1 MFHSGMRLRG
11 RFSESGRSARLIA
24 AAGAISYGAALLFVL
39 SHRGISDPGAGR
51 SSLVVDWL
59 SDGTLLLVG
68 VLPTVWLGAALF
80 DRVRKRATRP
90 KSTPVS
96 AEVPEPPAAS
106 SDWQR
111 RTSRRGFV
119 KYGVAGIAAV
129 GYGGAAWRASADN
142 SFRPLLDLTA
152 ACRNN
157 SPVGPPFTQALP
169 IPPALPPFQQTADA
183 DFFRLAERQTVAQ
196 IVPGVNTPM
205 WGYNG
210 LVPGP
215 TILARKGR
223 RAEVTFTNQL
233 PPNAE
238 NTGYINPNPQ
248 DPQTHP
254 FIPSST
260 VVHLHG
266 INAEHASDGY
276 PEERRTFGQS
286 FTHHYPNNEYQRPAT
301 LWYHDHSVH
310 ITSDH
315 LYRGLAATYIL
326 TDEAEDASGLPGTLA
341 ADGPGG
347 YGRYDI
353 PLMLS
358 DKMIDP
364 GTGNLVYD
372 YCDEHGAYGDVMAV
386 NGKQQPRLDVANRK
400 YRFRFVTA
408 SDSRQWLLALRTV
421 SNLKRDVQDPVN
433 EPFFLI
439 GTGQGLLTGPALQT
453 DRFHTA
459 PSERYEIVIDF
470 SKYPVGTRL
479 VLVNLLVDP
488 QDPKLFP
495 VMAFDVTR
503 VEPDPSRIPPGPL
516 RPPEHPADTQAP
528 TQFRLF
534 EFNRSNS
541 NFTINEK
548 RWNPARVDAFPILN
562 TTEEWTLRNDSGGWG
577 HPVHIHLGR
586 FRVVDIKG
594 RDPRPGE
601 LSGFKDV
608 VWVGPNQQVTVRHQF
623 WNFTG
628 RFVFHCHNGTH
639 EDNDM
644 MSQFEVVPG

>member
-1 MFHSGMRLRG
+1 MRLRG
-11 RFSESGRSARLIA
+11 PTTRFSESRRIQRLLASGGALSYSAGLI
-24 AAGAISYGAALLFVL
+24 FVL
-39 SHRGISDPGAGR
+39 SQHGAGG
-51 SSLVVDWL
+51 SSLVIDWL
-59 SDGTLLLVG
+59 SNGTLLLVG
-68 VLPTVWLGAALF
+68 VLPTLWLAVVLF
-80 DRVRKRATRP
+80 DRLRARASRTR
-90 KSTPVS
+90 SSPV
-96 AEVPEPPAAS
+96 PRGDTTTTPAAGS
-106 SDWQR
+106 WAR
-111 RTSRRGFV
+111 HTSRRGFV

-129 GYGGAAWRASADN
+129 GYGGFAWRASADN
-142 SFRPLLDLTA
+142 SFSPLLDRIDP
-152 ACRNN
+152 CRNN

-169 IPPALPPFQQTADA
+169 IPPALAPVSQTAEA
-183 DFFRLAERQTVAQ
+183 DFFQLSERQTVGQ
-196 IVPGVNTPM
+196 IVPGVNTPL

-238 NTGYINPNPQ
+238 ETGYTNPNPQ

-266 INAEHASDGY
+266 INADHPSDGY

-315 LYRGLAATYIL
+315 IYRGLAATYIL
-326 TDEAEDASGLPGTLA
+326 TDEVEDASGLPGTLA

-347 YGRYDI
+347 YGRFDI
-353 PLMLS
+353 PLMVS

-364 GTGNLVYD
+364 STGNLVYD
-372 YCDEHGAYGDVMAV
+372 YCDEHGAYGDVMTV
-386 NGKQQPRLDVANRK
+386 NGKQQPRFDVANRK

-408 SDSRQWLLALRTV
+408 SDSRQWLFALRRV
-421 SNLKRDVQDPVN
+421 SNLTRDVQDPVN

-439 GTGQGLLTGPALQT
+439 ATDQGLLTGPAEET

-459 PSERYEIVIDF
+459 PAERCEIVIDF
-470 SKYPVGTRL
+470 SRYPVGTRL

-488 QDPKLFP
+488 QDRKLFP

-503 VEPDPSRIPPGPL
+503 AAPDPSRIPPGPL
-516 RPPEHPADTQAP
+516 RPPEHPADAQAA
-528 TQFRLF
+528 TQFRFF
-534 EFNRSNS
+534 EFNRSDS
-541 NFTINEK
+541 NFTINGR
-548 RWNPARVDAFPILN
+548 RWNPARVDAFPKLN
-562 TTEEWTLRNDSGGWG
+562 TNEEWTLRNDSGGWG

-586 FRVVDIKG
+586 FRTVDIQG
-594 RDPRPGE
+594 RPPRPGE
-601 LSGFKDV
+601 LAGFKDV
-608 VWVGPNQQVTVRHQF
+608 IWVGPNQQMKVRHQF